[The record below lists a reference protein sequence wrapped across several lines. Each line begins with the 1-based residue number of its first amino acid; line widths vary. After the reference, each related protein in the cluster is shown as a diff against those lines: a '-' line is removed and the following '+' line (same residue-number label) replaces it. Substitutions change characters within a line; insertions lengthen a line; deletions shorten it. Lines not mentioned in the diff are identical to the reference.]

1 MRRLPPL
8 KPQIFQDIIFVASW
22 LTGSHGRFKN
32 GFYPVWHGCEN
43 NLMDLQSCQN
53 NNLSFMKYLKDGEKI
68 QCGWQSFEFISGK
81 IKPDITPDIL
91 HKFPIVKLEWVITFI
106 SLNSSR
112 YRVECTLTFIIVRVK
127 RNTQSHKDESGTIV
141 TNSEYKESENN
152 KSR

>member
-1 MRRLPPL
+1 ME
-8 KPQIFQDIIFVASW
+8 K
-22 LTGSHGRFKN
+22 
-32 GFYPVWHGCEN
+32 
-43 NLMDLQSCQN
+43 
-53 NNLSFMKYLKDGEKI
+53 KI
-68 QCGWQSFEFISGK
+68 QRGWQSSEFISVK

-112 YRVECTLTFIIVRVK
+112 YRVECMLTFIIVRVK